1 MELAIGRFRV
11 GKAAGKDGLRGE
23 VWKYADE
30 GMRKTIWEIC
40 NKVWKGERWPEGWR
54 TGIIT
59 PIRKKGK
66 GRRVEKYRGVTV
78 MDTLYKVYAM
88 VIQGRLEKEMEEKN
102 MLPEEQARFRR
113 GRGVLD
119 NICFKLHSE

>member
-11 GKAAGKDGLRGE
+11 GKAAGEDSLGGE
-23 VWKYADE
+23 VWKYAGE
-30 GMRKTIWEIC
+30 GVRKTIWEIC
-40 NKVWKGERWPEGWR
+40 NKVWKGEEWLEGWR

-66 GRRVEKYRGVTV
+66 GRRVEKYREVTV

-102 MLPEEQARFRR
+102 MLPEE
-113 GRGVLD
+113 
-119 NICFKLHSE
+119 